1 MDDPRAPI
9 ERDEAKHGW
18 VLKRGN
24 VKSKAW
30 RRRYCVFEPRRCVF
44 TYYGSKESA
53 EANATPKGSVE
64 VTRAARGDAHNA
76 GEDSRHGFRFNTSEG
91 RIFECA
97 VEGTNAQA
105 EIDE

>member
-1 MDDPRAPI
+1 M
-9 ERDEAKHGW
+9 
-18 VLKRGN
+18 LT
-24 VKSKAW
+24 KAW